1 MMPQNRVFAKVNTV
15 LGGGIYH
22 ICVGAS
28 VLQVHADTYTNTYT
42 HIMPVQACTQT
53 HTRTRTHTRAHTYTL
68 THTHTPTVS

>member
-22 ICVGAS
+22 ICVDAS

-53 HTRTRTHTRAHTYTL
+53 HTRARTHVYIN
-68 THTHTPTVS
+68 THTPTVS